1 MKRSIFFK
9 LFAAFVIVVVV
20 LSGLILVYSFQT
32 IRARWIARETAGLE
46 SLAGV
51 LAPRILPLL
60 GEDGRPALEALVRRA
75 AADGKVRVTVV
86 TPQGRVLADSTAD
99 ALTMETHHY
108 RPEILAALSG
118 ETGVSRRRSP
128 TMKEDMLYVGL
139 LLRDQD
145 RIVGVLRVSLY
156 LKDIDRLLAALR
168 LRIMR
173 LAVVAILALLGGAL
187 LFSKHVSRPIRK
199 LTEASRKVAAGDFQT
214 KVFVRNKDE
223 LRDLA
228 ESFNAMTVRLKTLF
242 EEAESRKDELS
253 QVIGSI
259 REGLM
264 VIGPDDRILLANR
277 SCLSLCRTEGVI
289 GKYFWEVVRHP
300 GFQEFIGRA
309 KAAKQ
314 SAVEEFLVNDK
325 SLLAGVVWVP
335 SRERRIV
342 TFHDLTEVRNLER
355 IKKNFVANVSHE
367 LRTPLTAIKG
377 FADALEP
384 GPDEANRR
392 AFEVIRR
399 NTDRLIAIVQDLI
412 VLSGLEEKGTALDRQ
427 PVAVSRLLGEMLR
440 GFEPRIREKGIIL
453 ELRAEEGLPDIQ
465 ADPFRLEQLFQNL
478 VDNALKFTDKGR
490 ITVEVRRDGRSLAVE
505 VRDTGIG
512 IPEEHL
518 PHLFERFYVVDKS
531 RDKRM
536 GGTGLGLAIVKHI
549 VLRHDGTIDVVSRP
563 GTGTTFTVHLPLT
576 A

>member
-1 MKRSIFFK
+1 MKRSIFLK

-32 IRARWIARETAGLE
+32 IRARWITRETARLE

-60 GEDGRPALEALVRRA
+60 SEDGRPALEALVRQA
-75 AADGKVRVTVV
+75 AADGKARITVV

-139 LLRDQD
+139 PLREGD

-173 LAVVAILALLGGAL
+173 LAAVAILALLGGAL
-187 LFSKHVSRPIRK
+187 LFSRHVSRPIRK

-214 KVFVRNKDE
+214 KVYVRNKDE

-242 EEAESRKDELS
+242 EEAEAQKDELS

-277 SCLSLCRTEGVI
+277 SCLSLCRIEGVI

-300 GFQEFIGRA
+300 GFQEFISRA
-309 KAAKQ
+309 KMVKQ
-314 SAVEEFLVNDK
+314 SEVEEFLVNDK

-335 SRERRIV
+335 ARERRIV

-355 IKKNFVANVSHE
+355 IKKDFVTNLSHE

-392 AFEVIRR
+392 AVEIIRR
-399 NTDRLIAIVQDLI
+399 NTDRLIAVVQDLI
-412 VLSGLEEKGTALDRQ
+412 VLSGLEEKGTALDRK
-427 PVAVSRLLGEMLR
+427 PVAVSRLLGEILG
-440 GFEPRIREKGIIL
+440 GFEPRAREKGIIL
-453 ELRAEEGLPDIQ
+453 ELRAEEGLPEIP

-478 VDNALKFTDKGR
+478 VDNALKFTDEGR
-490 ITVEVRRDGRSLAVE
+490 VTIEVRRDGRYLAVE
-505 VRDTGIG
+505 IRDTGIG

-518 PHLFERFYVVDKS
+518 PHIFERFYIVDKS

-549 VLRHDGTIDVVSRP
+549 VLRHGGTIDVVSRP
-563 GTGTTFTVHLPLT
+563 GTGTTFTVRLPLS

>member
-139 LLRDQD
+139 PLRDQD

-173 LAVVAILALLGGAL
+173 LAAFAILALLGGAL
-187 LFSKHVSRPIRK
+187 LFSRHVSRPIRK

-214 KVFVRNKDE
+214 KVYVRNKDE

-242 EEAESRKDELS
+242 EEAEARKDELS

>member
-173 LAVVAILALLGGAL
+173 LAAVAILALLGGAL

-242 EEAESRKDELS
+242 EEAEARKDELS

>member
-1 MKRSIFFK
+1 MKRSIFLK

-46 SLAGV
+46 SLAVV

-60 GEDGRPALEALVRRA
+60 GEDGTPAIEALVRRA
-75 AADGKVRVTVV
+75 GAEGKVRVTVV

-99 ALTMETHHY
+99 AQSMENHLY
-108 RPEILAALSG
+108 RPEILAALAG
-118 ETGVSRRRSP
+118 ATGVSLRRSP
-128 TMKEDMLYVGL
+128 TIKENMLYVGIA
-139 LLRDQD
+139 LREED
-145 RIVGVLRVSLY
+145 RVVGVLRVSFY

-168 LRIMR
+168 SRIMR
-173 LAVVAILALLGGAL
+173 LAAVAILALLGGAF
-187 LFSKHVSRPIRK
+187 LFSRHVSRPIRR
-199 LTEASRKVAAGDFQT
+199 LTEASRRVAAGDFQT
-214 KVFVRNKDE
+214 KVYIGNKDE

-228 ESFNAMTVRLKTLF
+228 ESFNAMTVRLNTLF
-242 EEAESRKDELS
+242 EEAEARKDELS

-264 VIGPDDRILLANR
+264 VIGPDDRILLANG
-277 SCLSLCRTEGVI
+277 SCQSLCRIEGVI
-289 GKYFWEVVRHP
+289 GKYFWEAIRHP

-314 SAVEEFLVNDK
+314 SAVEEFLVDDK
-325 SLLAGVVWVP
+325 SLLASVVWVP
-335 SRERRIV
+335 ALERRIV
-342 TFHDLTEVRNLER
+342 TFHDLTQVRNLER
-355 IKKNFVANVSHE
+355 IKKDFVTNVSHE

-377 FADALEP
+377 FADALEA
-384 GPDEANRR
+384 GPDETNRR
-392 AFEVIRR
+392 AVDVIRR
-399 NTDRLIAIVQDLI
+399 NTDRLIAVVQDLI

-427 PVAVSRLLGEMLR
+427 PVAVSRLLSELLR
-440 GFEPRIREKGIIL
+440 GFEPRAREKGIIL
-453 ELRAEEGLPDIQ
+453 ELRAAEGLPDIQ

-478 VDNALKFTDKGR
+478 VDNALKFTEKGR
-490 ITVEVRRDGRSLAVE
+490 VKIEVRRDGRYLAVE
-505 VRDTGIG
+505 ILDTGIG

-518 PHLFERFYVVDKS
+518 PHIFERFYVVDKS

-549 VLRHDGTIDVVSRP
+549 VLRHGGTIDVISRP
-563 GTGTTFTVHLPLT
+563 GTGTTFTVRLPLT

>member
-46 SLAGV
+46 SLAGI

-60 GEDGRPALEALVRRA
+60 GEAGRPTLEALVRRA

-86 TPQGRVLADSTAD
+86 SPQGRVLADSTAD

-242 EEAESRKDELS
+242 EEAEARKDELS